1 MARSREEIAIWIC
14 DYPKSAKE
22 SSMRAAAAFT
32 CRRTVQTET
41 ECTALIICSLHT
53 MKIDRSYNLSKTEMP
68 LRGLLYL
75 VERAQEGRGLQG
87 IRGGGGGCNTCC
99 SGAAGDCRRR
109 MQTKLDR
116 PPWLLLKIGCAS
128 KIFFLIRLEASSG
141 FQLSTIHSAR
151 FLTTQ

>member
-1 MARSREEIAIWIC
+1 MARSQEEIAIWIC

-32 CRRTVQTET
+32 CRRTVQSET

-87 IRGGGGGCNTCC
+87 TTQRGGGMAAIRAA
-99 SGAAGDCRRR
+99 GAAGDCRRR

-128 KIFFLIRLEASSG
+128 KIFFPIRLEASSV
-141 FQLSTIHSAR
+141 STIHSAR